1 MQLFDQFIVNLLNL
15 TLLVPLAAIPAVL
28 FGLMREPAARG

>member
-1 MQLFDQFIVNLLNL
+1 MQLFDQFIVHLLNL

-28 FGLMREPAARG
+28 LGLMRDPAARG